1 MWWPF
6 PRNAS
11 LGRPNQ
17 TIKFPPPIFTRCTR
31 PILWSTTHNR
41 NLHPRQK
48 PIAVQQLPVRS
59 RMSSEPTEP
68 QPPAKPPP
76 VRYQPTPRRPPQP
89 PPPAKKE
96 IVIGGLKVFVYGLD
110 KVKDE
115 IPRVVLFL
123 LHGRGGDH
131 TQFEEFIESLDLKSI
146 NRNRTR
152 RQLYAPGGVKIVL
165 I

>member
-1 MWWPF
+1 MSPEAME
-6 PRNAS
+6 PR
-11 LGRPNQ
+11 
-17 TIKFPPPIFTRCTR
+17 
-31 PILWSTTHNR
+31 
-41 NLHPRQK
+41 
-48 PIAVQQLPVRS
+48 
-59 RMSSEPTEP
+59 
-68 QPPAKPPP
+68 PPAKPPP
-76 VRYQPTPRRPPQP
+76 VRYQPAPRRPAQP

-131 TQFEEFIESLDLKSI
+131 TQFEEFIEFLDLKSV

-152 RQLYAPGGVKIVL
+152 RQLYAPGMRSHTYL
-165 I
+165 D